1 MGDDN
6 ILNQGSKDGKREEIK
21 AATTKHAFGHIQ
33 NTVKVLFAEKLP
45 FKKQSKYEKA

>member
-21 AATTKHAFGHIQ
+21 AATTKHTFGHIQ

-45 FKKQSKYEKA
+45 FKKQSKYEKV